1 MPAQRK
7 IRKQRNTILSN
18 IEILEKVALFLVIG
32 LTVGAWQ
39 LKPLSMLPPGPTYA
53 SVQLGHLHPGLQ

>member
-18 IEILEKVALFLVIG
+18 IEILEKVFSADLFLNI
-32 LTVGAWQ
+32 GAWQ